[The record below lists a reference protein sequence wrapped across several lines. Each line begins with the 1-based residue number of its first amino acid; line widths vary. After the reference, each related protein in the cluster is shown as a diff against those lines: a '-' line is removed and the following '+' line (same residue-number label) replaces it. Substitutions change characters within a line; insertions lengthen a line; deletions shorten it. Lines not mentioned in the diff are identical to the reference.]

1 MKDKDEI
8 KKYLDEIDVRLDW
21 IKEQFEVSEDIR
33 EFLLDLSYGEFDSLD
48 DVVVRA
54 KDLWRQL
61 Q

>member
-1 MKDKDEI
+1 MTDKDEI
-8 KKYLDEIDVRLDW
+8 KKYLDEIDIRLDW

-48 DVVVRA
+48 TAMVKA

>member
-1 MKDKDEI
+1 MTDKDEI

-33 EFLLDLSYGEFDSLD
+33 EFLFDLSRGEFDSLD
-48 DVVVRA
+48 DVMVRA

-61 Q
+61 